1 MIPEI
6 EKAAAAKIKAFQE
19 EKLKETLHYL
29 DENSPFYKRLFKEN
43 KLQISEIKT
52 LEDLQKIPVTTK
64 DHLQKFND
72 DFICAPKSE
81 IIDYVTTSGT
91 LGDPVTFA
99 LTDADLERLAYNEAI
114 SFACCGVGKED
125 TLQLMTTMDR
135 RFMAGLA
142 YFLGARK
149 LGSGIIRVGSGIP
162 ELQWDSILK
171 FKPTYLITVP
181 SFLLKLVEYAQQ
193 HEIDLQNT
201 GVKAAICIGEPI
213 REQDFSLNILAKKIK
228 KYWDIE
234 LFSTY
239 ASTEMSTAFN
249 ECEMHNGGHHHPELI
264 IAEILDENNLPVSD
278 GEVGELTITTLG
290 VEAMPLLRFKTG
302 DMVQAYNEPCK
313 CGRNTLR
320 LGPVVG
326 RKKQM
331 IKYKG
336 TTLYPPAMYNILNDF
351 SEVESYIIEIF
362 HNELGTDEILIK
374 IASENTSEELL
385 LKIKDHFRAK
395 LRVAPKVEF
404 AAAAEMESIRF
415 PALSRKPVNFL
426 DHRQ

>member
-6 EKAAAAKIKAFQE
+6 EKATTDEIKAFQE
-19 EKLKETLHYL
+19 DKLKETLQYL
-29 DENSPFYKRLFKEN
+29 NINSPFYKRFFKEN
-43 KLQISEIKT
+43 NLRVSEIIT

-64 DHLQKFND
+64 DHLQQFND
-72 DFICAPKSE
+72 DFCCVPKSE

-99 LTDADLERLAYNEAI
+99 LTDKDLERLAYNEAI
-114 SFACCGVGKED
+114 SFACCGVSKED

-181 SFLLKLVEYAQQ
+181 SFLLKLIEYAKQQ
-193 HEIDLQNT
+193 QIDLNNT
-201 GVKAAICIGEPI
+201 GIKAAICIGEPI

-228 KYWDIE
+228 MDWNIE

-264 IAEILDENNLPVSD
+264 IAEILDDNNLPVSN

-302 DMVQAYNEPCK
+302 DMVQVYNKPCK

-351 SEVESYIIEIF
+351 SEVESYVIEIF

-374 IASENTSEELL
+374 IVSEAVSEELL
-385 LKIKDHFRAK
+385 LEIKDHFRAK
-395 LRVAPKVEF
+395 LRVAPKIEF
-404 AAAAEMESIRF
+404 ATPEEIEALRF
-415 PALSRKPVNFL
+415 PPLSRKPVDL
-426 DHRQ
+426 IDRRL